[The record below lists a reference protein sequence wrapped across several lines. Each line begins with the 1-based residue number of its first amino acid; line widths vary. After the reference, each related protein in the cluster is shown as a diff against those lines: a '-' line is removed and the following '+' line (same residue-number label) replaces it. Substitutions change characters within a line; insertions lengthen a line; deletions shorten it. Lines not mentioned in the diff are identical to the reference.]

1 MKKGTNIAEWS
12 QVYRDALKERFDRRE
27 IDAMLDMI
35 CEANLGYSRIDTI
48 LNKDTPI
55 ADSANKKI
63 ADALQRLQDGEPVQ
77 YILGK
82 VLFYGIPLDV
92 NRHVLI
98 PRPETEE
105 LVRWVLDETVGKEV
119 ELLDLCT
126 GSGCIAI
133 ALKNILKDSSVYG
146 LDNSVKAL
154 NVATGNARTNE
165 IGVDFFHFDLLKQE
179 SLAFMSF
186 DVMVSNPP
194 YVRDAESG
202 EMESHVLDYEP
213 HQALFVR
220 DDDPLI
226 FYRKI
231 VDLAEGHLKKG
242 GRIYFEIN
250 EAFGGE
256 IVQLLRD
263 RGFVDVELR
272 KDLNSR
278 DRMVRGVRA

>member
-1 MKKGTNIAEWS
+1 MKTGSNIEEWS
-12 QVYRDALKERFDRRE
+12 QIYRDALKERFDRRE
-27 IDAMLDMI
+27 IDSILDMV
-35 CEANLGYSRIDTI
+35 CEAYAGYSRIDI
-48 LNKDTPI
+48 I
-55 ADSANKKI
+55 
-63 ADALQRLQDGEPVQ
+63 LQRDNRIPDASNVKIGEALLRLQEGEPVQ

-82 VLFYGIPLDV
+82 ILFYGIPLEV
-92 NRHVLI
+92 NQSVLI

-105 LVRWVLDETVGKEV
+105 LVKWVLDETVGKEV

-146 LDNSVKAL
+146 LDNSVEAL
-154 NVATGNARTNE
+154 NVATENARSNG

-194 YVRDAESG
+194 YVRDGESE

-226 FYRKI
+226 FYRRI

-250 EAFGGE
+250 EAYGSE
-256 IVQLLRD
+256 ISQLLRD